1 MHYMQD
7 HTRKTRPSG
16 PISGGR
22 RGVESVPLGAVFACP
37 RFAGAG
43 VSAGGAKLVLSATC
57 LTAGPLLRFFFTCA
71 DCTACGLA
79 FDLCICASGGFQTS
93 TYRSAATAA
102 SEPKPMHPAM
112 TASTTFEENVDKADL
127 TTSAPESSVS
137 ASARKYSV
145 QRALRCVE
153 FKQRAIQPLQRQRD
167 CSAAR
172 AQFRFAARSVKSG
185 RYRAGSLHVSRE
197 RSSFSRR
204 MTVHV
209 SCPCKSTHLYEYTV
223 MPRDGK
229 ASVRQSAVC
238 T

>member
-1 MHYMQD
+1 MHYIQD

-22 RGVESVPLGAVFACP
+22 RGVESVPLGAVFGCP
-37 RFAGAG
+37 GFAGAG
-43 VSAGGAKLVLSATC
+43 VSAGGARLVLSATC
-57 LTAGPLLRFFFTCA
+57 LTAGPLLRFFFACA
-71 DCTACGLA
+71 DCTLRGFA

-102 SEPKPMHPAM
+102 SGPKPMNPAR
-112 TASTTFEENVDKADL
+112 TASTTFEESVDKADL
-127 TTSAPESSVS
+127 TTNAPECSVS

-153 FKQRAIQPLQRQRD
+153 FKQRTVQPLQRQRN
-167 CSAAR
+167 CAALGV
-172 AQFRFAARSVKSG
+172 QFRFASRSVKSG
-185 RYRAGSLHVSRE
+185 RYRAGCPHVSRE
-197 RSSFSRR
+197 RSGFGRR

-209 SCPCKSTHLYEYTV
+209 PCPCKSIHLYEYTV
-223 MPRDGK
+223 MSRDGK
-229 ASVRQSAVC
+229 AFTRQCAVC